1 MDAASIQGNPCFHRT
16 QEPARYMK
24 NSVREEMNTADY
36 CDDLAKESY
45 SSAALRKRLLGT
57 VQRGMEHKSTTRRR
71 LVEALEDP
79 PGVADPLQSPGVS

>member
-1 MDAASIQGNPCFHRT
+1 
-16 QEPARYMK
+16 MK
-24 NSVREEMNTADY
+24 NSVREELNTADY

-71 LVEALEDP
+71 GLIKVLEDP
-79 PGVADPLQSPGVS
+79 PGGALKRPG